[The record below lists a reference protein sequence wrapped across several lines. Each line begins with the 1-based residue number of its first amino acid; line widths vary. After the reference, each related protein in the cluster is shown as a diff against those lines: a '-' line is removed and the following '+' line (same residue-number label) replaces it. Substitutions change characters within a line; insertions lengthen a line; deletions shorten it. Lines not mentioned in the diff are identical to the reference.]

1 MEAMKRLSVLAAT
14 TAIALAACSGGVST
28 APSEAAASA
37 SATNAPSM
45 APSAAGGGAAAGKK
59 VAALFPGLV
68 DDQSWNQAGF
78 EGLKKAEADGAT
90 IAYTEKVTQ
99 DQQVETFRNYA
110 QNGDNI
116 VIGHGG
122 EYMDAALQVATEFPN
137 VQFVVTNG
145 DKSAANVTSL
155 ALSYGDMGYLSGVVA
170 CSMTKSNKVGVV
182 IGEQIPIAN
191 DAVKGWKDGCKR
203 VNPNAEIKISVTGD
217 WADVDK
223 AREAALALIADGAD
237 VLGHLLDA
245 ADAGVFAAA
254 DDKGVYAIGLY
265 GDESKL
271 GPKSHIG
278 AATADAGLVVYDAIT
293 QPLDGKV
300 HLEGVKEGVVSF
312 GAFSDKVPQSVRDAV
327 AAAEADLKSGATT
340 F

>member
-1 MEAMKRLSVLAAT
+1 MSLMRGNLRPFALLSVAIVLAACGASVGNT
-14 TAIALAACSGGVST
+14 PGSSGG
-28 APSEAAASA
+28 A
-37 SATNAPSM
+37 
-45 APSAAGGGAAAGKK
+45 KK

-68 DDQSWNQAGF
+68 DDQSWNQAGY
-78 EGLKKAEADGAT
+78 EGLKKAQNDAGDQ

-99 DQQVETFRNYA
+99 DQQVEDFRNYA
-110 QNGDNI
+110 QQGYQI
-116 VIGHGG
+116 IIGHGG
-122 EYMDAALQVATEFPN
+122 EYMDSAIQVAGEFPN

-155 ALSYGDMGYLSGVVA
+155 ALSYGDMGYLSGVLA

-182 IGEQIPIAN
+182 VGETIPIAN
-191 DAVKGWKDGCKR
+191 DSLKGWKDGCAR
-203 VNPNAEIKISVTGD
+203 VNPSAEIKVSVTGD

-223 AREAALALIADGAD
+223 AREAALALVADGAD

-254 DDKGVYAIGLY
+254 EDKGVYAIGLY
-265 GDESKL
+265 GDESSL

-278 AATADAGLVVYDAIT
+278 AALADASLVVFMAAT

-300 HLEGVKEGVVSF
+300 HTEGVAQGVVSF
-312 GAFSDKVPQSVRDAV
+312 GAYSDAV
-327 AAAEADLKSGATT
+327 PPDVRAKVKAAEDDLKSGKAT